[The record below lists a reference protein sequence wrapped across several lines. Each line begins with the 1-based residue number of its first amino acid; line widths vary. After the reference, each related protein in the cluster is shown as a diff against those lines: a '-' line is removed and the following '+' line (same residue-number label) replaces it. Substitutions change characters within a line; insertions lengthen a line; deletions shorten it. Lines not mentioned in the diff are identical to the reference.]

1 MHRQIQALFIVM
13 PQNFVLTVTTPE
25 ATENSTEQPW
35 EPPTHSPT
43 KAMPSFTIAIS
54 AIIPS
59 FSISKSIRSD
69 DGASQSLIQHI
80 YLLAPPF
87 KNRINSER
95 RILQPFP
102 ALTALIFPSRMYFK
116 YVGLEIFRYSIASS
130 VVKTLFLSF
139 KDNGHLRLHWF
150 ALVLINL
157 KQIKCQISNIL
168 ALWKTPPNFPL
179 QKGNPAFGGTTSL
192 WPLAQRAACPGGKKG
207 GGEGFKRVIS
217 NS

>member
-13 PQNFVLTVTTPE
+13 PQNPVLTVTTPE
-25 ATENSTEQPW
+25 ATENSTERPW

-59 FSISKSIRSD
+59 FSISKSIRSN
-69 DGASQSLIQHI
+69 DGASKSLIQHI

-150 ALVLINL
+150 ELVYTKLSAN
-157 KQIKCQISNIL
+157 
-168 ALWKTPPNFPL
+168 
-179 QKGNPAFGGTTSL
+179 
-192 WPLAQRAACPGGKKG
+192 
-207 GGEGFKRVIS
+207 
-217 NS
+217 